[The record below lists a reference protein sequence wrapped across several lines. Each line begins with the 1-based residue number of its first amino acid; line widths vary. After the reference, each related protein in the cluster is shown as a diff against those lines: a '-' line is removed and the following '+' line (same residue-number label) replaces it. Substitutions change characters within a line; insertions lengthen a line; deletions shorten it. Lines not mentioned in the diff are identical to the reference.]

1 MSQGFTKFS
10 IYNHNNTKR
19 DKNDPVVFDMEMDG
33 QFYLIHKT
41 QSLVKDITGICTII
55 ALLPRVRQTSDISHT
70 LVGNKNFNHSDIV
83 GASPV
88 YSAQTTSS
96 FST

>member
-1 MSQGFTKFS
+1 MSQGFPKFS

-55 ALLPRVRQTSDISHT
+55 ALLPRVRQTFAKKNHYCSVST
-70 LVGNKNFNHSDIV
+70 LMVMPSLTE
-83 GASPV
+83 AE
-88 YSAQTTSS
+88 
-96 FST
+96 